1 MAMIHHD
8 NRPYDVAVSEA
19 AKKFKERLEER
30 FHASIPRVEKVIAQ
44 VQNDVPQDMIA
55 VGNKLAFEAKE
66 NALALIPP
74 QSEALILHPH
84 ALRQVAEKAKVRNL
98 ASFVTELKGRGQWG
112 AELIAENLNRIY
124 SHMNG
129 DRYLVRQLRGE
140 VRGFLSDQYRRLDG
154 HEMLDAFVG
163 AMQQYGARPIDGFA
177 LQTKISVRCFLP
189 MIFEPFPGEIVAVG
203 AELTDSDYGDG
214 FLTLNGI
221 LERMWCT
228 NLATTTDV
236 LKQVHLGKR
245 LPQNIRLSDETYRL
259 DTKAMASLINDLA
272 SNVLGPDAVN
282 QYLAFIRQANEQKI
296 DAHAITGWIK
306 QNLNKGEGEMVL
318 EKFNSPDVEFL
329 PAGNTTWRWS
339 NALSW
344 LANETKDDRRKLE
357 LQDAAGVVL
366 QPAKKPMGSDIPFTE
381 AQVVEATA

>member
-1 MAMIHHD
+1 
-8 NRPYDVAVSEA
+8 
-19 AKKFKERLEER
+19 
-30 FHASIPRVEKVIAQ
+30 
-44 VQNDVPQDMIA
+44 VPQDMIA

-66 NALALIPP
+66 NALALIPS

-84 ALRQVAEKAKVRNL
+84 ALRQVAEKAKVRNF

-129 DRYLVRQLRGE
+129 DRYLVRQVRGE

-282 QYLAFIRQANEQKI
+282 QYLAFIGGCLLTPQVPDGMPTPMGPTRIPRLILLVYGPVIATASLILYLRPTPLIFSLSAQSQAVV
-296 DAHAITGWIK
+296 AT
-306 QNLNKGEGEMVL
+306 VL
-318 EKFNSPDVEFL
+318 VARAYQQTYQQTQTMDPQEI
-329 PAGNTTWRWS
+329 
-339 NALSW
+339 
-344 LANETKDDRRKLE
+344 RRKMRRS
-357 LQDAAGVVL
+357 A
-366 QPAKKPMGSDIPFTE
+366 
-381 AQVVEATA
+381 